1 MSNSPDVSNYDT
13 VIRASLPHKA
23 VDTVRAAA
31 KANNKSLNSY
41 VVSAVY
47 DYIGVPVPAK
57 NPPFGIV
64 PVSSCVICGNPLPK
78 GKARYCSDECK
89 REGHRRAAR
98 ESLHRKCLSLSQPS
112 EIDTLPEKEAYTN
125 EHQ

>member
-23 VDTVRAAA
+23 VDAVRAAA
-31 KANNKSLNSY
+31 KANNKSFNSY

-47 DYIGVPVPAK
+47 DYIGVPVPAEK
-57 NPPFGIV
+57 PPFGIV
-64 PVSSCVICGNPLPK
+64 PASSCVICGNPLPN

-89 REGHRRAAR
+89 REGHRRTAC
-98 ESLHRKCLSLSQPS
+98 ESLRCKGLSSSHPA
-112 EIDTLPEKEAYTN
+112 EIDTLPKKEAYTN
-125 EHQ
+125 EHY